1 MKNALKYLKTYI
13 IHQKELDYKPQQGG
27 AKPVDNLQRWS
38 TCRTRDHPEIRN
50 PFTDQGEIRP
60 RNLRF
65 KCIVHAQLDCSKS
78 LSKPKT
84 LFLTGPFRVVIQAIK
99 DMPYSIV
106 KMRVKRS
113 LFSRNFLRSS
123 WNVCVKLQG
132 LSKQSNTWIKDY
144 IIVNFSVID
153 KLCSSKHLR
162 T

>member
-84 LFLTGPFRVVIQAIK
+84 ISGRYLSNQRYAIQYCENA
-99 DMPYSIV
+99 SE
-106 KMRVKRS
+106 
-113 LFSRNFLRSS
+113 
-123 WNVCVKLQG
+123 
-132 LSKQSNTWIKDY
+132 T
-144 IIVNFSVID
+144 FSVLT
-153 KLCSSKHLR
+153 KFP
-162 T
+162 